1 MTSDLIEKFIESK
14 EMSGQPVNIFFR
26 QRSTINGLFVQ
37 AYDYKD
43 MKAKNFW
50 RIVPATKAAEWNQ
63 TKDINL
69 TRLFSGTDFLKIK

>member
-1 MTSDLIEKFIESK
+1 MTSDVIEKFVESK
-14 EMSGQPVNIFFR
+14 EMTGQAVNIFFR
-26 QRSTINGLFVQ
+26 QRSTFNGLFVQ

-50 RIVPATKAAEWNQ
+50 RIVPGTKITEWNQ

-69 TRLFSGTDFLKIK
+69 TRLFSGSDFLKLK